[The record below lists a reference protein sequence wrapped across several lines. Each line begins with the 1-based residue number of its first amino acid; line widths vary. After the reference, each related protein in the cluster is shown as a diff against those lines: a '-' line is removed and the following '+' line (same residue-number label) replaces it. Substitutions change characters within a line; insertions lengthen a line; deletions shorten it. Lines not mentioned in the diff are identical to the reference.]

1 MNKKAMVGVIVAV
14 TITVGGGAGLA
25 GYVMNHSH
33 KKADPIEK
41 TIKDTVSNQMADV
54 INAITKT
61 PEQMIVRDK
70 IAKKPADDIVTVK
83 MTASRTKIENVLA
96 QKNAE
101 KAVAEQEMLEKM
113 KAEEAAADQQA
124 VIEYLAGSPV
134 YPEAMEVGM
143 KAGDC
148 VSDITNLMGGSTSG
162 DEYELTADQ
171 PILYTLKEDGAFE
184 LVDFYAPLEAGV
196 KYFTKLDVH
205 CEDKKFSEDIKLS
218 GSLEEWH
225 IAAVNGDTATLC
237 SPVIMPGCG
246 VC

>member
-1 MNKKAMVGVIVAV
+1 MNKKAMAGVIAAV
-14 TITVGGGAGLA
+14 TIAVGGGAGLA

-33 KKADPIEK
+33 KKADSIEK

-54 INAITKT
+54 INAI
-61 PEQMIVRDK
+61 M
-70 IAKKPADDIVTVK
+70 KKPVDDIVTVK
-83 MTASRTKIENVLA
+83 MTASRTETENVLA